1 MHRVTTSRA
10 FACGLMIG
18 LVTLTG
24 WSGQVGGLA
33 VASDTDATGPDATPA
48 ADEPTRA
55 IAGFRVPDGASI
67 RPWAAEPLLAN
78 PVAFAVDD
86 QGRVYVA
93 ETFRLHEG
101 VTDNRSHMYWLDD
114 DLALTT
120 VEGRVAMY
128 RKHFDDATFQ
138 SYGVATDRLRLVV
151 DSDGDGSADSSTVF
165 ADGFDDVAAGIGA
178 GVIARDGDVWY
189 TCIPDLWKLRDT
201 TGDGVA
207 DVRESLH
214 TGYGVH
220 VAFLGHDLHGLIFG
234 PDGKLYFSV
243 GDRGL
248 NVETKEGTRLELPHT
263 GSVLR
268 CDPDGSNLEVVA
280 TGLRNPQELAFDRFG
295 NLFTVDNN
303 SDGGD
308 QARLVDIVEGGD
320 SAWHIGWQ
328 YLTEPV
334 ARGPW
339 NAENLWKPESE
350 GNDAAYLLPPLANF
364 SDGPSGLAFN
374 PGAAGL
380 PGRYD
385 DHFFLA
391 DFRGTPGNSGVRS
404 FAVEAHG
411 ASFKPVD
418 QHEFLWSILATDV
431 EFPPSGGMY
440 VSDWIEGWGQPGKG
454 RIYHLTFENP
464 DDAAIAEVASL
475 LAEGFDGRSTDELIG
490 LLGHAD
496 QRVRQRA
503 QFALADRGAE
513 AIEPL
518 KKRLGDEDEMVRL
531 HALWGLGQ
539 IARTDSK
546 ALVMLSLLDDPSPH
560 VRAQA
565 AKLIGDLFVNPP
577 DVPGT
582 RGPSATRRQQQYAV
596 LSLVERL
603 ADEEPRVR
611 LQAAIA
617 LGKHGAIEGFEGHFG
632 AVDGLASMIR
642 ENADADPYLRHAGV
656 MGLLGIANNEALG
669 TLAEDESASVRLA
682 TLLVYR
688 RQQNPEIARFLD
700 DPEPRLVLEAA
711 RAINDAPIDG
721 AAAKL
726 ADLTVNAEM
735 PLPLLRRVLN
745 ANLKLGGP
753 DAADRLAQVAANDGM
768 PETIR
773 VEALA
778 ILADWADPRG
788 RDRIVGLWRPV
799 PGRPAEEAADAI
811 RPVVADLLETGAD
824 PIRLASARAVA
835 SLRISEAGPALFE
848 LFADDQVE
856 AEARV
861 EAIRALDAIGDGRL
875 ADVARR
881 ATTDPEAAVR
891 TEGLRLLANLDPD
904 EALPILE
911 SVLEQGT
918 TAERQGAFET
928 LGRMDADRADEVLA
942 LWLDRF
948 LAGDLP
954 GEVQLDLID
963 AAERRSAE
971 AVRDRL
977 ARIEAS
983 RPEDDPLA
991 PYRETLLGG
1000 DVRRGREIFFERTEA
1015 QCQRCHAIN
1024 GQGGEVGPELS
1035 DIGARHDRAY
1045 ILESI
1050 VAPDARIAEGFETLV
1065 IATTDGQILTG
1076 IVKDDSGDSMTL
1088 MDADGKTF
1096 TIATTAIEERQRGIS
1111 AMPVDLLKYLSKR
1124 DLRDLVEYLA
1134 RRDGTG
1140 PGARRGHGR

>member
-1 MHRVTTSRA
+1 MHQVARSRA
-10 FACGLMIG
+10 IARALVIG
-18 LVTLTG
+18 LFVSVSWAG
-24 WSGQVGGLA
+24 AGSRLA
-33 VASDTDATGPDATPA
+33 VAGDTDSLEQTVAPPS
-48 ADEPTRA
+48 DEPTRA
-55 IAGFRVPDGASI
+55 IAGFRIPDGASI

-128 RKHFDDATFQ
+128 RKHFDEATFQ

-151 DSDGDGSADSSTVF
+151 DSDGDGVADTSTVF

-220 VAFLGHDLHGLIFG
+220 VAFLGHDLHGLVFG
-234 PDGKLYFSV
+234 PDGKLYFSI

-263 GSVLR
+263 GAVLR
-268 CDPDGSNLEVVA
+268 CDPDGSNLEIFA

-308 QARLVDIVEGGD
+308 QARLIDIVEGGD
-320 SAWHIGWQ
+320 SGWHMGWQ

-339 NAENLWKPESE
+339 NSENLWKPQSE

-374 PGAAGL
+374 PGVAGL

-404 FAVEAHG
+404 FAVEANG

-418 QHEFLWSILATDV
+418 QHQFLWSILATDV
-431 EFPPSGGMY
+431 DFPPSGGMY

-454 RIYHLTFENP
+454 RIYHLTF
-464 DDAAIAEVASL
+464 DDADEAVTAAVASL
-475 LAEGFDGRSTDELIG
+475 LTDGFDGRATDELIA
-490 LLGHAD
+490 LLGHSD

-503 QFALADRGAE
+503 QFALASRGTDVIKALE
-513 AIEPL
+513 IPAVS
-518 KKRLGDEDEMVRL
+518 GDEMTRL
-531 HALWGLGQ
+531 HAVWALGQ
-539 IARTDSK
+539 LGWKSPSALTVVAGRLEDHSEHLRGQAARVLGDARFSAAAG
-546 ALVMLSLLDDPSPH
+546 ALTALLDD
-560 VRAQA
+560 Q
-565 AKLIGDLFVNPP
+565 
-577 DVPGT
+577 
-582 RGPSATRRQQQYAV
+582 
-596 LSLVERL
+596 SL
-603 ADEEPRVR
+603 RVR
-611 LQAAIA
+611 MFAAIA
-617 LGKHGAIEGFEGHFG
+617 LGKIGATE
-632 AVDGLASMIR
+632 AVPALAAMLG
-642 ENADADPYLRHAGV
+642 ENADRDPYLRHAGV
-656 MGLLGIANNEALG
+656 MGLLGAAGDEQLDR
-669 TLAEDESASVRLA
+669 LATDDSTAVRLA

-688 RQQNPEIARFLD
+688 REHDPKVARFLA

-711 RAINDAPIDG
+711 RAINDSPIES
-721 AAAKL
+721 ATTKL
-726 ADLTVNAEM
+726 AALDLTPEM

-745 ANLKLGGP
+745 ANLKVGGP
-753 DAADRLAQVAANDGM
+753 EAAGQIARIAANGAI
-768 PETIR
+768 PEPIR
-773 VEALA
+773 VEALN
-778 ILADWADPRG
+778 ILADWANPSG
-788 RDRIVGLWRPV
+788 RDRVVGLWRPV
-799 PGRPAEEAADAI
+799 PSRSPEAAADAI
-811 RPVVADLLETGAD
+811 RPIVAELLEAGTD
-824 PIRLASARAVA
+824 QIRLASAETVA
-835 SLRISEAGPALFE
+835 SLNITEAGPALFD
-848 LFADDQVE
+848 LFANTQIG

-861 EAIRALDAIGDGRL
+861 EAIRAMEAIGDSRL
-875 ADVARR
+875 VDVARR
-881 ATTDPEAAVR
+881 STSDPEALVR
-891 TEGLRLLANLDPD
+891 TEGLRLLSGLDPD

-918 TAERQGAFET
+918 MTERQGAFET
-928 LGRMDADRADEVLA
+928 LGTLESERADHVLA
-942 LWLDRF
+942 SWLDRY
-948 LAGDLP
+948 LAGEVP
-954 GEVQLDLID
+954 GEIQLELIE
-963 AAERRSAE
+963 AAEK
-971 AVRDRL
+971 RL
-977 ARIEAS
+977 AEGIRERLAQVEAS

-1000 DVRRGREIFFERTEA
+1000 DARRGRQIFFERTEA
-1015 QCQRCHAIN
+1015 QCLRCHAID
-1024 GQGGEVGPELS
+1024 GQGGEVGPVLS
-1035 DIGARHDRAY
+1035 DIGARQDRTY

-1050 VAPDARIAEGFETLV
+1050 VAPDARIAEGFESLV
-1065 IATTDGQILTG
+1065 IATTEGQVLTG
-1076 IVKDDSGDSMTL
+1076 IVKDDSNDSITL
-1088 MDADGKTF
+1088 MDADGKTL
-1096 TIATTAIEERQRGIS
+1096 TLAKAQIEESQRGIS

-1134 RRDGTG
+1134 RRTRTE
-1140 PGARRGHGR
+1140 PLVRQGHGR

>member
-10 FACGLMIG
+10 FACVLTIG
-18 LVTLTG
+18 LVSLAG
-24 WSGQVGGLA
+24 GSGQVGGLA
-33 VASDTDATGPDATPA
+33 IASDTDAVGPDTTLTT
-48 ADEPTRA
+48 DEPTRA
-55 IAGFRVPDGASI
+55 IAGFRLPDGASI

-78 PVAFAVDD
+78 PVAFAIDD

-114 DLALTT
+114 DLSLTT

-128 RKHFDDATFQ
+128 RKHFDAATFQ

-178 GVIARDGDVWY
+178 GVIARDGNVWY

-248 NVETKEGTRLELPHT
+248 NVETKEGTRLEVPHT

-268 CDPDGSNLEVVA
+268 CDPDGSNLEIVA
-280 TGLRNPQELAFDRFG
+280 TGLRNPQELAFDRYG

-320 SAWHIGWQ
+320 SGWHIGWQ

-339 NAENLWKPESE
+339 NAENLWKPQSE
-350 GNDAAYLLPPLANF
+350 GNDAAHILPPLANF

-374 PGAAGL
+374 PGVAGL
-380 PGRYD
+380 PDRYN

-391 DFRGTPGNSGVRS
+391 DFRGTPGNSGLRS
-404 FAVEAHG
+404 FAVEANG
-411 ASFKPVD
+411 ASFAPVD
-418 QHEFLWSILATDV
+418 QHQFLWSILATDV
-431 EFPPSGGMY
+431 DFPPSGGMY

-464 DDAAIAEVASL
+464 DQAAIAEVASL

-503 QFALADRGAE
+503 QFALADRGEE
-513 AIEPL
+513 AINPL
-518 KKRLGDEDEMVRL
+518 ETALLDTSRDEMTRL
-531 HALWGLGQ
+531 HSLWALGQ
-539 IARTDSK
+539 IEEVNLTESNGRSIWMVLDEIAR
-546 ALVMLSLLDDPSPH
+546 DPSPH

-565 AKLIGDLFVNPP
+565 ARLISPERFWSADIAL
-577 DVPGT
+577 GT
-582 RGPSATRRQQQYAV
+582 QFNAIDANRALINA
-596 LSLVERL
+596 LK
-603 ADEEPRVR
+603 DEAPRVR
-611 LQAAIA
+611 MQAAIS
-617 LGKHGAIEGFEGHFG
+617 LGKLGASTK
-632 AVDGLASMIR
+632 AVEPIVEMIR
-642 ENADADPYLRHAGV
+642 ENGDADPYLRHAGV
-656 MGLLGIANNEALG
+656 MGLLGTADDEALG
-669 TLAEDESASVRLA
+669 KLAGDDSASVRLA

-688 RQQNPEIARFLD
+688 RQQNPDVARFLD

-726 ADLTVNAEM
+726 AALEVTPEM

-745 ANLKLGGP
+745 ANLKVGGP
-753 DAADRLAQVAANDGM
+753 EGAGTLARIAVDGAM
-768 PETIR
+768 PEPIR
-773 VEALA
+773 AEALD
-778 ILADWADPRG
+778 ILANWDDPSG
-788 RDRIVGLWRPV
+788 RDRVVGLWRPL
-799 PGRPAEEAADAI
+799 PSRPAAEAAEAL
-811 RPVVADLLETGAD
+811 RPVVAKLLRAGTD
-824 PIRLASARAVA
+824 PIRMATARGVA
-835 SLRISEAGPALFE
+835 SLGISEAGPTLFD
-848 LFADDQVE
+848 LFASDQIGS
-856 AEARV
+856 EARV
-861 EAIRALDAIGDGRL
+861 EVIRAMEAIGDPRL
-875 ADVARR
+875 VDVARR
-881 ATTDPEAAVR
+881 STTDPEALVR
-891 TEGLRLLANLDPD
+891 TEGLRLLSGLDPD

-911 SVLEQGT
+911 AVLEQGT
-918 TAERQGAFET
+918 MPERQGAFET
-928 LGRMDADRADEVLA
+928 LGRMESERADRVLA
-942 LWLDRF
+942 FWLDRF
-948 LAGDLP
+948 LAGEVP
-954 GEVQLDLID
+954 GELQLELIE
-963 AAERRSAE
+963 AAARREAE
-971 AVRDRL
+971 GVRDRL
-977 ARIEAS
+977 RQIEAS
-983 RPEDDPLA
+983 RPQDDPLA
-991 PYRETLLGG
+991 PYRETLVGG
-1000 DVRRGREIFFERTEA
+1000 DARRGRRIFFERTEA
-1015 QCQRCHAIN
+1015 QCQRCHTID
-1024 GQGGEVGPELS
+1024 GQGGEVGPVLS
-1035 DIGARHDRAY
+1035 DIGAKHDRTY

-1065 IATTDGQILTG
+1065 VATTDGQILTG
-1076 IVKDDSGDSMTL
+1076 IVKEDTEDSMTL
-1088 MDADGKTF
+1088 MDADGKTL
-1096 TIATTAIEERQRGIS
+1096 TIAKAQIEERQRGIS
-1111 AMPVDLLKYLSKR
+1111 AMPVDLLKTLSKR

-1134 RRDGTG
+1134 RRTG
-1140 PGARRGHGR
+1140 NGAVVRQGHGR